1 MSDEKRM
8 KPRRLQASSF
18 HRPRACI
25 YTLGCRHSVSPGK
38 KEEATSRR
46 DARRDQ
52 AQKSKEK
59 AKRDAR
65 LGNCI
70 QVEVLPQISLY
81 LAQCWQPPS
90 VASKAPKISRAL
102 AGFKED
108 LDGYM
113 QTDTTDG
120 FPRFKMRERQLDE
133 CSSLDHFV
141 IITALGA
148 H

>member
-8 KPRRLQASSF
+8 KPPAASFFFSSTSCMHLHSRLSAFCFHLERKKKRRADET
-18 HRPRACI
+18 R
-25 YTLGCRHSVSPGK
+25 
-38 KEEATSRR
+38 
-46 DARRDQ
+46 
-52 AQKSKEK
+52 EK

-70 QVEVLPQISLY
+70 QLEVLPQISLY

-90 VASKAPKISRAL
+90 VTSKAPKISRAL

-120 FPRFKMRERQLDE
+120 FSRFKMRERQLDE
-133 CSSLDHFV
+133 CSSL
-141 IITALGA
+141 ITS
-148 H
+148 